1 MGCDFC
7 DCICPNF
14 GAAIMTNDWMLGSL
28 YLLMA
33 IMLVAGSL
41 ISRRERFA
49 KLATMA
55 LAWVAIFGAGFV
67 LFTFRDDLGYVAQ
80 RIRAEASGAPVVEG
94 QEVRIPMAI
103 DGHFWVEASLNG
115 VPVKFLIDSGATMTT
130 IGRDTA
136 TTAGVAVSGNRNQ
149 VVRTG
154 NGILRVASGRADS
167 LSVGPIE
174 RTDVGL
180 HIADNEDL
188 NVLGMNYL
196 SSLERWGVEGR
207 WLILQS

>member
-1 MGCDFC
+1 
-7 DCICPNF
+7 
-14 GAAIMTNDWMLGSL
+14 MTNDWMLGSL

-41 ISRRERFA
+41 ISRREKFA
-49 KLATMA
+49 KMATMA
-55 LAWVAIFGAGFV
+55 IAWVAIFGAGFI
-67 LFTFRDDLGYVAQ
+67 LFTFRDDLGFVAQ
-80 RIRAEASGAPVVEG
+80 RLKAEATGEPVVEG
-94 QEVRIPMAI
+94 EEVRIPMAI
-103 DGHFWVEASLNG
+103 DGHFWVNAKLNG
-115 VPVKFLIDSGATMTT
+115 QKIKFLIDSGATMTT

-136 TTAGVAVSGNRNQ
+136 AEAGILVSDRRSQ

-154 NGILRVASGRADS
+154 NGILRVATARADS

-174 RTDVGL
+174 RSDVGL
-180 HIADNEDL
+180 HVADHEDL

-207 WLILQS
+207 WLILKG